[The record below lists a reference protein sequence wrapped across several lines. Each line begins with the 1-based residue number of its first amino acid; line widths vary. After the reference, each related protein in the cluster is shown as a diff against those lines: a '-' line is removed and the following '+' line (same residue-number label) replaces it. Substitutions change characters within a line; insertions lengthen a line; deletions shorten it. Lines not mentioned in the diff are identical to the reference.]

1 MVLVSLQ
8 KAVPENFVTLSWT
21 LAAMM
26 FFVLSVVIRNV
37 KYRWLG
43 IITLVITVCYLF
55 LVDLSNISLGYRVIA
70 LMFIAVIS
78 LGISI
83 FYSRRQKSKKKEQ

>member
-83 FYSRRQKSKKKEQ
+83 FYSTRQKSKKEV